1 MAKLHFRAALVILG
15 AHIAFAQDIPTPPPF
30 IHPNLEVRVD
40 GLPFLKARSC
50 DAPDV
55 LATSLA
61 TVVHDKEICCEKNS
75 TLGDRLPQSD
85 PVSLKEVAATLRGRN
100 LLPDGRPIMI
110 TAEYV
115 APDSLNSGQLV
126 NAVLAK
132 HAPLMEWNF
141 HLYVVSGVIFDE
153 ADFSNGEIISFM
165 IRKILLLDTRFSDSR
180 REVSF
185 NRDTDD
191 LGKVQGLLFVDA
203 KPQ

>member
-1 MAKLHFRAALVILG
+1 MAKLHFGTALVVL
-15 AHIAFAQDIPTPPPF
+15 AARFAFAQGIPSPPPF
-30 IHPNLEVRVD
+30 IHPNQEIRVHD
-40 GLPFLKARSC
+40 LPVLNAQSK
-50 DAPDV
+50 DAADV

-61 TVVHDKEICCEKNS
+61 TIFHNKEICCGKNS

-85 PVSLKEVAATLRGRN
+85 PVSLREVAAQLQGRQ

-115 APDSLNSGQLV
+115 APDSLNSSQLV
-126 NAVLAK
+126 NAVLAS
-132 HAPLMEWNF
+132 HAPLMEWNS

-153 ADFSNGEIISFM
+153 SDFENGQTIAFM
-165 IRKILLLDTRFSDSR
+165 IRKILLLDPRFSDSR